1 MHVHGRAQ
9 PGHMPVTGMY
19 SGESKTFM
27 IKKILEHLGLW
38 EECHALPVGDS
49 PELEITFDHSYSQII

>member
-1 MHVHGRAQ
+1 
-9 PGHMPVTGMY
+9 MPVTGMY

-49 PELEITFDHSYSQII
+49 PKLEITFDHSYSQII